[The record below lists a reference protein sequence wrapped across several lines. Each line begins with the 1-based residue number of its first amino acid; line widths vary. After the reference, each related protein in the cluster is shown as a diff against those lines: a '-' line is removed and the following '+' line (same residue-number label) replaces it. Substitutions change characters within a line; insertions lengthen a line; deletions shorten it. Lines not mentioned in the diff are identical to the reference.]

1 MSGTHDEDP
10 PPWQTTPAGAEG
22 APPAGDAP
30 SWQPPSSEAARERE
44 PAGDAPSS
52 KTAGG
57 REPAAPQWQGPPR
70 GEASPGHWQP
80 PPGWQPGGQ
89 PQYGHRMT
97 WQPAPPTP
105 GAATA
110 SLLVGI
116 TAVILLPLL
125 GPVAVWLG
133 SRAKRRIDA
142 SQGAFGGRAVASWG
156 VWLGWI
162 GVLLT
167 LVMAALVAI
176 YFAGD

>member
-1 MSGTHDEDP
+1 MSGAHEEDP
-10 PPWQTTPAGAEG
+10 PP
-22 APPAGDAP
+22 
-30 SWQPPSSEAARERE
+30 
-44 PAGDAPSS
+44 
-52 KTAGG
+52 
-57 REPAAPQWQGPPR
+57 
-70 GEASPGHWQP
+70 PGW
-80 PPGWQPGGQ
+80 PPGVQ

-105 GAATA
+105 GVATA

-116 TAVILLPLL
+116 TAVILLPLV

-142 SQGAFGGRAVASWG
+142 SQGALGGRAVASWG

>member
-10 PPWQTTPAGAEG
+10 PPWQTTQAPAEG
-22 APPAGDAP
+22 PPPVGDGP
-30 SWQPPSSEAARERE
+30 SWQPPSPEVARAPE
-44 PAGDAPSS
+44 PVGDAPPSES
-52 KTAGG
+52 
-57 REPAAPQWQGPPR
+57 PP
-70 GEASPGHWQP
+70 GYWQP

-116 TAVILLPLL
+116 TAVVLLPLV

-142 SQGAFGGRAVASWG
+142 SQGALGGRAVASWG
-156 VWLGWI
+156 VWMGWV

-176 YFAGD
+176 YFADN

>member
-1 MSGTHDEDP
+1 MSGTHGEDP
-10 PPWQTTPAGAEG
+10 PPWQTTQAPAEG
-22 APPAGDAP
+22 PPEWHGAPAQGDAP
-30 SWQPPSSEAARERE
+30 PQAEAPPGS
-44 PAGDAPSS
+44 
-52 KTAGG
+52 
-57 REPAAPQWQGPPR
+57 
-70 GEASPGHWQP
+70 WQP

-116 TAVILLPLL
+116 TAVILLPPV

-142 SQGAFGGRAVASWG
+142 SEGALGGRAVANWG
-156 VWLGWI
+156 VWMGWI

-167 LVMAALVAI
+167 LVMAAMIAI
-176 YFAGD
+176 YFADN